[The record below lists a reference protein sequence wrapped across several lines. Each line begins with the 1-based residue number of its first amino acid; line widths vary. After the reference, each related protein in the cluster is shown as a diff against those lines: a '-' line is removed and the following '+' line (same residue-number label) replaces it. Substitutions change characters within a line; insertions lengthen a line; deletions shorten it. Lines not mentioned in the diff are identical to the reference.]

1 MTDSGA
7 HVHGASEF
15 PCVVVKMDKPIDV
28 SKKAVSPEEG
38 RSGHSDE
45 SAEKRT
51 SRKKRQG
58 QKRRL
63 GEPTS

>member
-1 MTDSGA
+1 
-7 HVHGASEF
+7 
-15 PCVVVKMDKPIDV
+15 MDKTSDV
-28 SKKAVSPEEG
+28 SKKAVLLEEG

-51 SRKKRQG
+51 SRKKRHG

-63 GEPTS
+63 GESSS